1 MKYLMKA
8 LIISG
13 TFAIA
18 PAWAQ
23 TPMTPPQTKAVTESG
38 HRATTRH
45 HIAPPRFQNSVA
57 NQLNAEELAT
67 LQTGPTHAAGSPIQ
81 RMPSGGKQLTS
92 DR

>member
-1 MKYLMKA
+1 MKYLVSTLITSAA
-8 LIISG
+8 L
-13 TFAIA
+13 AIAA

-45 HIAPPRFQNSVA
+45 HVGPARWQNSLA
-57 NQLNAEELAT
+57 NRLNAEELDA
-67 LQTGPTHAAGSPIQ
+67 LRAGSPIY

>member
-1 MKYLMKA
+1 MKYLMIG
-8 LIISG
+8 LIISV
-13 TFAIA
+13 AIAIAA

-23 TPMTPPQTKAVTESG
+23 APMTPPQTKAVTESG

-45 HIAPPRFQNSVA
+45 HVHSQSRSSLA
-57 NQLNAEELAT
+57 NQLNAEELSA
-67 LQTGPTHAAGSPIQ
+67 LRAGSPIY